1 MKINEVKMAKTAD
14 GKFNLRKIVKAAGLL
29 PGVVIE
35 AGNRHKYV
43 LKFKLAPVGNCAL
56 DTSTHVDAHLIPWFK
71 KVTGYN
77 KQGIYHAF
85 RKGAWAS

>member
-1 MKINEVKMAKTAD
+1 MAKTAD
-14 GKFNLRKIVKAAGLL
+14 GKYNLRNIVKAAELL

-35 AGNRHKYV
+35 DGNRHKYV

-56 DTSTHVDAHLIPWFK
+56 DNSTYVDQHLIPWFK

-77 KQGIYHAF
+77 KKIIYHAF
-85 RKGAWAS
+85 RKGVWAS